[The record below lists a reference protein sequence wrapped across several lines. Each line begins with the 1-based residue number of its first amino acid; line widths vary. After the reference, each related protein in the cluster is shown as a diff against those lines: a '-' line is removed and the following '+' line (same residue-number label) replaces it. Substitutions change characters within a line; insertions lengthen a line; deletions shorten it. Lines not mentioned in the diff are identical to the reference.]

1 MRKLKTTNQAQGGME
16 DFLPF
21 MKTLT
26 YGYSN
31 ARVRAMRPHLLT
43 RRQADDLLRV
53 NTNAGVI
60 EYLSRTAYKND
71 FSNMPRRT
79 TDEER
84 VEIGVSRNFART
96 AQKLLKITPAKGRPM
111 VAAFLGRYDVH
122 NIKTIMLAKKLGK
135 AREDTQAMLVPA
147 GSMAPK
153 ELNAML
159 SAKSADDFYTALRG
173 TAFGEKFFISASM
186 RNIPKE
192 QIKALF
198 QNPNSDAAKL
208 DMFMSALDFYYYEMA
223 SNIMATG
230 EKEAQVI
237 VTLLSFEADAKN
249 IMTILR
255 LKRGGA
261 DRKTIMTHMVGGGR
275 VSRARLERIAAGKDV
290 HESAQ
295 LSSVFFMSKTG
306 RDDFAAAEQLYRKDS
321 QLSHFEVVFERS
333 IARRSLHALKRSI
346 MSIGAIVGFLFLKEE
361 EMHNIQKIVRGKA
374 LSLPAEKVSQM
385 LIFA

>member
-1 MRKLKTTNQAQGGME
+1 MRKLKTTNQGGGMAE
-16 DFLPF
+16 YLPF

-31 ARVRAMRPHLLT
+31 ARVRAMRTHLLT

-60 EYLSRTAYKND
+60 EYLSRTTYKND
-71 FSNMPRRT
+71 FSNMPHRI

-96 AQKLLKITPAKGRPM
+96 AQKLLKITPAKGKPM
-111 VAAFLGRYDVH
+111 VSAFLNRYDVH
-122 NIKTIMLAKKLGK
+122 NIKTMMLSKKLGRSK
-135 AREDTQAMLVPA
+135 EETQAMLVMA
-147 GSMAPK
+147 GSMTPK
-153 ELNAML
+153 ELSSML
-159 SAKSADDFYTALRG
+159 NAKSADDFYTALRG
-173 TAFGEKFFISASM
+173 TSFGEKFFISASM

-223 SNIMATG
+223 SNLMAGG

-261 DRKTIMTHMVGGGR
+261 DKKTIMTHMVGGGR
-275 VSRARLERIAAGKDV
+275 ISKAKLEKIAAGKDV

-295 LSSVFFMSKTG
+295 LSSIFFMSKTG
-306 RDDFAAAEQLYRKDS
+306 REDFAAAEQLYRKNG

-385 LIFA
+385 LIFV

>member
-1 MRKLKTTNQAQGGME
+1 MQKTKNTNQGAGNAA
-16 DFLPF
+16 DYLPF
-21 MKTLT
+21 LKTLT

-31 ARVRAMRPHLLT
+31 ARVRAMRTHLLA
-43 RRQADDLLRV
+43 RRQAEDLLRV
-53 NTNAGVI
+53 NTNAAVI
-60 EYLSRTAYKND
+60 EYLSRTTYKND
-71 FSNMPRRT
+71 FSGMPHGT

-84 VEIGVSRNFART
+84 VEMGVSRNFART
-96 AQKLLKITPAKGRPM
+96 AQKLLKITPAAGRPM
-111 VAAFLGRYDVH
+111 VAAFLNRYDVH
-122 NIKTIMLAKKLGK
+122 NIKTMMLAKKLGRQK
-135 AREDTQAMLVPA
+135 EETQSMLIPA
-147 GSMAPK
+147 GSMTPK

-159 SAKSADDFYTALRG
+159 SAKNADDFYAALRG
-173 TAFGEKFFISASM
+173 TAFGEKFFVSASM

-223 SNIMATG
+223 SNLMAGG
-230 EKEAQVI
+230 EKDAQAI
-237 VTLLSFEADAKN
+237 VALLSFEADAKN
-249 IMTILR
+249 IMTVLR

-261 DRKTIMTHMVGGGR
+261 DRKTIMAHMVKGGR
-275 VSRARLERIAAGKDV
+275 ISKARLEKIAAGKDV

-295 LSSVFFMSKTG
+295 LSSAFFMSKTG
-306 RDDFAAAEQLYRKDS
+306 RDEFAAAEQMYKKDN

-333 IARRSLHALKRSI
+333 IARRSLHALKRSM

-374 LSLPAEKVSQM
+374 LGLPAEKVSQM
-385 LIFA
+385 LIFV

>member
-1 MRKLKTTNQAQGGME
+1 MQKTKKMDRGQGNGA
-16 DFLPF
+16 DYLPF

-31 ARVRAMRPHLLT
+31 ARVRAMRTHLLT

-53 NTNAGVI
+53 NTNAAVI
-60 EYLSRTAYKND
+60 EYLSRTTYKND
-71 FSNMPRRT
+71 FSSMPHKI

-111 VAAFLGRYDVH
+111 VSAFLNRYDVH
-122 NIKTIMLAKKLGK
+122 NIKTIMLAKKLGRQK
-135 AREDTQAMLVPA
+135 EETQALLIPA
-147 GSMAPK
+147 GSMTPK
-153 ELNAML
+153 ELTGLL
-159 SAKSADDFYTALRG
+159 SAKNADDFYTALRG

-186 RNIPKE
+186 RHIPKE

-198 QNPNSDAAKL
+198 QNPNSDAAKM

-223 SNIMATG
+223 SSVMATG

-237 VTLLSFEADAKN
+237 LALLSFEADAKN

-261 DRKTIMTHMVGGGR
+261 DKKTIIANMVGGGTI
-275 VSRARLERIAAGKDV
+275 SNARLERIASGKDV
-290 HESAQ
+290 HEAAQ
-295 LSSVFFMSKTG
+295 LSSAFFMSKTG
-306 RDDFAAAEQLYRKDS
+306 RDDFSAAEQMYKKDG

-361 EMHNIQKIVRGKA
+361 EMHNIQKIMRGKA

-385 LIFA
+385 LIFV

>member
-1 MRKLKTTNQAQGGME
+1 M
-16 DFLPF
+16 PF
-21 MKTLT
+21 IRSLT

-31 ARVRAMRPHLLT
+31 ARVRAMRTHLLT
-43 RRQADDLLRV
+43 RRQAEDLLRV
-53 NTNAGVI
+53 NTNAAVI

-71 FSNMPRRT
+71 FSGMPHKI

-84 VEIGVSRNFART
+84 VEMGVSRNFART

-111 VAAFLGRYDVH
+111 VAAFLNRYDVH
-122 NIKTIMLAKKLGK
+122 NIKTLLLAKKLGK
-135 AREDTQAMLVPA
+135 PREETQSMLVMA
-147 GSMAPK
+147 GSITPK
-153 ELNAML
+153 EMNAML
-159 SAKSADDFYTALRG
+159 SAKNADDFYTSLRG
-173 TAFGEKFFISASM
+173 TVFGEKFFISASM

-208 DMFMSALDFYYYEMA
+208 DMFLSALDFYYYEMA
-223 SNIMATG
+223 SNVMTNG

-237 VTLLSFEADAKN
+237 AALLSFEADAKN

-255 LKRGGA
+255 LKRG
-261 DRKTIMTHMVGGGR
+261 DVDKKTIMTHMVGGGGI
-275 VSRARLERIAAGKDV
+275 SRARLEKIASGKDV

-295 LSSVFFMSKTG
+295 LASAFFMSKTG
-306 RDDFAAAEQLYRKDS
+306 KDDFAAAEQMYKKDG
-321 QLSHFEVVFERS
+321 QLSNFEVVFERS

-361 EMHNIQKIVRGKA
+361 EMQNIQKIVRGKA
-374 LSLPAEKVSQM
+374 LGLTAERVSQM
-385 LIFA
+385 LVFV

>member
-1 MRKLKTTNQAQGGME
+1 MRKLKTTNQAQGSMA
-16 DFLPF
+16 DYLPF

-31 ARVRAMRPHLLT
+31 ARVRAMRTHLLA

-53 NTNAGVI
+53 NTNAAVI
-60 EYLSRTAYKND
+60 EYLSRTTYKND
-71 FSNMPRRT
+71 FSGMPHTT

-84 VEIGVSRNFART
+84 VEMGVSRNFAKT
-96 AQKLLKITPAKGRPM
+96 AQKLLKITPARGKPM
-111 VAAFLGRYDVH
+111 VAAFLNRYDVH
-122 NIKTIMLAKKLGK
+122 NIKTIMLAKKLGRQK
-135 AREDTQAMLVPA
+135 EETQAMLIPA
-147 GSMAPK
+147 GSMTPK
-153 ELNAML
+153 ELSAML
-159 SAKSADDFYTALRG
+159 SAKSADDFYTVLRG

-223 SNIMATG
+223 SNVMAGG

-237 VTLLSFEADAKN
+237 VALLSFEADAKN
-249 IMTILR
+249 IMTVLR

-261 DRKTIMTHMVGGGR
+261 DKKTIMTHMVGGGR
-275 VSRARLERIAAGKDV
+275 ISKARLEKIAAGKDV

-295 LSSVFFMSKTG
+295 TASVFFMSKTG
-306 RDDFAAAEQLYRKDS
+306 RDDFVAAEQLYKKDG

-374 LSLPAEKVSQM
+374 LGLPAEKVSQM
-385 LIFA
+385 LIFV